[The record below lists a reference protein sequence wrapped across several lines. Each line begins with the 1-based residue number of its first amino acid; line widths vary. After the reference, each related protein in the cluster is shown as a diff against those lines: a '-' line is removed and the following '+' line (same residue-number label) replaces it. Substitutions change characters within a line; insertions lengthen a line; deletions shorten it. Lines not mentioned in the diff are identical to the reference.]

1 MKHNFIGI
9 VATYNNIA
17 PNGVQYISV
26 DVFRTK
32 PINNN
37 TVIAGINIRPTARPR
52 GGAGCYQLLVV
63 SNKHQFSKV
72 EIYKSGYDE

>member
-1 MKHNFIGI
+1 MMIRFNVAQFITRI
-9 VATYNNIA
+9 VAIYNNIA

-37 TVIAGINIRPTARPR
+37 TVIAGINIRPTAKP
-52 GGAGCYQLLVV
+52 GGGGLLSAVGSLKQTSV
-63 SNKHQFSKV
+63 
-72 EIYKSGYDE
+72 

>member
-9 VATYNNIA
+9 VATHNNIA

-37 TVIAGINIRPTARPR
+37 TVIAGINIRPTAKP
-52 GGAGCYQLLVV
+52 GGGRLLSAVGSLKQTSV
-63 SNKHQFSKV
+63 
-72 EIYKSGYDE
+72 